1 MNFKNFIT
9 SPMIPTQQILF
20 FAQIA
25 VSVILIILIAVQ
37 QRGTAL
43 GAGFGGGGGGEFYSS
58 RRGIQ
63 KKIYY
68 ATIALA
74 ALFIILGILNILF

>member
-1 MNFKNFIT
+1 MST
-9 SPMIPTQQILF
+9 YLF
-20 FAQIA
+20 YGQIA

-43 GAGFGGGGGGEFYSS
+43 GSAFGGGGEFYSA

-68 ATIALA
+68 ATVVVAG
-74 ALFIILGILNILF
+74 LFIMLSILSLVI